1 MPKIVDLKIDRQSY
15 LNTLNIPVIYLSGP
29 ISGLDWENCTGWR
42 NYVTENLPGFKC
54 LSPLRGKSYLKDVGK
69 IDDSAQKSPGYRDF
83 LASDQAIMTR
93 DSFDTLTCDAVF
105 VNLLGATGVS
115 IGTVMEIA
123 WAWEKRK
130 PIVICMESNNLHNHP
145 MIRSSS
151 PFVTTDLDSGI
162 DLIKLIFDR

>member
-1 MPKIVDLKIDRQSY
+1 V
-15 LNTLNIPVIYLSGP
+15 
-29 ISGLDWENCTGWR
+29 GWR
-42 NYVTENLPGFKC
+42 NYVTENLPEFKC

-69 IDDSAQKSPGYRDF
+69 IDDSTQKSPGYRDF
-83 LASDQAIMTR
+83 LASDQAIMAR

-105 VNLLGATGVS
+105 VNLLGATRVS